1 MTFLYI
7 VASTF
12 LISLLSMAGLI
23 FMFAKRK
30 FIHRIVML
38 LISLSAGT
46 LMGGTFLHLLP
57 EASKSIESDQL
68 FILILLSFIFFYVIE
83 RVLHWRHCHKE
94 NCRVH
99 SFGYM
104 NLIGDGIHNFID
116 GIVIS
121 SAFMTDIRL
130 GVVTSVAIAMHELP
144 QEIGDFGV
152 LIKAG
157 FSRRKAVLFNFLTAL
172 TALLGA
178 ILTYFISGYIENLAA
193 YMLPIAAGGFIYIAA
208 SDLLPEIRKEENIIK
223 AIFSF
228 TVFMIGVILMYSL
241 TYLE

>member
-1 MTFLYI
+1 MTLLYI
-7 VASTF
+7 LASTF
-12 LISLLSMAGLI
+12 LISLLSMAGLL

-30 FIHRIVML
+30 LIHKIVML

-57 EASKSIESDQL
+57 EASKLIEPEPL
-68 FILILLSFIFFYVIE
+68 FMIVLSSFIFFYIVE
-83 RVLHWRHCHKE
+83 RVLHWRHCHHDDCK
-94 NCRVH
+94 VH

-116 GIVIS
+116 GMIIA
-121 SAFMTDIRL
+121 SAFVTDIRL

-152 LIKAG
+152 LIRAG
-157 FSRRKAVLFNFLTAL
+157 FSKKKAFMFNFLTSL
-172 TALLGA
+172 TALVGA
-178 ILTYFISGYIENLAA
+178 LIAYFLSGQIDSLSS

-208 SDLLPEIRKEENIIK
+208 SDLLPEIRKEENMVK
-223 AIFSF
+223 AILSF
-228 TVFMIGVILMYSL
+228 IVFMIGIILMYGL
-241 TYLE
+241 TFLE